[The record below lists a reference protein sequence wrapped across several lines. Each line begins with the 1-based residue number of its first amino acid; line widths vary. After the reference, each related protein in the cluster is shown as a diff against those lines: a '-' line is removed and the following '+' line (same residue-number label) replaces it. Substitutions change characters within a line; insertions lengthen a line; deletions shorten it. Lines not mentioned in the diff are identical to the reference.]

1 VTEPVRLLLAED
13 DVRLVGFLEER
24 LVRDGYAV
32 TVAHRG
38 ADALAAVDRR
48 WPDLIVLDLM
58 LPDMRG
64 ERLAA
69 EIKRRAD
76 LPIIVL
82 SAVSEVSA
90 KTTSIQLFAEDY
102 LTKPFHYPELRARI
116 ERVLRRLEDR
126 IPAEK
131 VDVGGG
137 LTLVLRRR
145 EAFVDGT
152 TIHLTPIETRLLAT
166 LAAAPGRTLTTDQ
179 ILSRVWADADGSDP
193 VYVWVT
199 VRRLR
204 QKLEPDASNP
214 RFLHSVKG
222 GGYRLGDPPADDP
235 T

>member
-1 VTEPVRLLLAED
+1 MSTQTRLLLAD
-13 DVRLVGFLEER
+13 DDRRLVGMLEER
-24 LVRDGYAV
+24 LRRDGFAV
-32 TVAHRG
+32 TVAMRG

-64 ERLAA
+64 EKVAA

-82 SAVSEVSA
+82 SAVTEVSS
-90 KTTSIQLFAEDY
+90 KTSVIQEFAEDY

-126 IPAEK
+126 IPVEEIE
-131 VDVGGG
+131 VGNG

-145 EAFVDGT
+145 EAFVDGML
-152 TIHLTPIETRLLAT
+152 IKLTPIETRVLAT
-166 LAAAPGRTLTTDQ
+166 LAATLGRPVSTDQ
-179 ILSRVWADADGSDP
+179 LLTRVWADADGADP

-199 VRRLR
+199 MRRLR
-204 QKLEPDASNP
+204 QKLEPDPAIP
-214 RFLHSVKG
+214 RYIHTVRG
-222 GGYRLGDPPADDP
+222 GGYRLGDPAAELAG
-235 T
+235 

>member
-1 VTEPVRLLLAED
+1 VTEPIRILLAED

-24 LVRDGYAV
+24 LVRDGYSV

-64 ERLAA
+64 ERVAS

-82 SAVSEVSA
+82 SAVSEVAA
-90 KTTSIQLFAEDY
+90 KTTMIQQFAEDY

-116 ERVLRRLEDR
+116 ERVMRRLEDR
-126 IPAEK
+126 IPVEE
-131 VDVGGG
+131 VTIGDG
-137 LTLVLRRR
+137 LSLVLRRR

-152 TIHLTPIETRLLAT
+152 LIKLTPIETRLLAT
-166 LAAAPGRTLTTDQ
+166 LTAARGRTVTTDQ
-179 ILSRVWADADGSDP
+179 LLSRVWADADGADP

-204 QKLEPDASNP
+204 QKMEPDPSNP
-214 RFLHSVKG
+214 RFLHTVKG
-222 GGYRLGDPPADDP
+222 GGYRLGHASVDEPA
-235 T
+235 